1 MSQRK
6 LVEQVIEEVVSFQ
19 HGGLN
24 NSVDTMSDVV
34 KEYTRGRDDIRGLRK
49 SLNETQSVLTSKKT
63 GQIPLKE
70 LWLKKVEVE
79 ESLRMVKLLESVK
92 VWGNIVFEFCNLSFL
107 ECSSPSST
115 IHAAETIPN
124 RGDQSEQSY

>member
-79 ESLRMVKLLESVK
+79 ESLRMVKELESVK
-92 VWGNIVFEFCNLSFL
+92 VRLW
-107 ECSSPSST
+107 
-115 IHAAETIPN
+115 
-124 RGDQSEQSY
+124 